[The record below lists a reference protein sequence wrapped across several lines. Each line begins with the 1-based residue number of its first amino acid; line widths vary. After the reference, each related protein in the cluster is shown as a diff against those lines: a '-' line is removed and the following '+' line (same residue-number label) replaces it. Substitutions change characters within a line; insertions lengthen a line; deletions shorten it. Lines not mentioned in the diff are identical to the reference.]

1 MSAKYQVP
9 ILLDYLLHY
18 FRYLNRLSDFIF
30 TIARFAAQIDSKE
43 ETIYTRP
50 PPADELVNLNT
61 YKRVNTAG
69 TGIEGVW
76 KKDQK

>member
-18 FRYLNRLSDFIF
+18 FRYLNRLSDFLF
-30 TIARFAAQIDSKE
+30 TIARFAALIDNKE

-50 PPADELVNLNT
+50 SPTDEVANINT
-61 YKRVNTAG
+61 YKPVDS